1 MAITHISVRGARQ
14 HNLRDINVRIPR
26 NTLTVVTGLSGSGK
40 SSLAF
45 DTIYAEGQR
54 RYVETLSA
62 YARQFL
68 DQIERPDVDSIEG
81 LSPAISIEQKT
92 TSRSPRSTVG
102 TITEIYDYLR
112 LLYASVG
119 TPHCP
124 NCGRPIARQ
133 TAEQIVQRILQLGTG
148 ERVTIMAPIVRGRKG
163 EFKDLLDQLDQQ
175 GFRARV
181 DGEMIDLSEPPAL
194 DKRKNHTIDAV
205 VDRILLKPSDPSGVS
220 SSEASSPSKQGAP
233 GLQETWESK
242 KVSVANSS
250 PANKPSIEKRLE
262 GAVTK
267 ALQLANGL
275 VLIALSG
282 ASSGQKPEEQL
293 FSSSMACPDCGLDVP
308 KLEPRSF
315 SFNSTFGACP
325 ECHGLGSLYD
335 FDPAKV
341 INDWSKPLLDG
352 GLGPGSASQYLLKLI
367 NLAAERYK
375 INLKTPFEDL
385 PPKQQHILVYGPP
398 KGEAP
403 RTGFHGIL
411 AYLRDSV
418 EEARS
423 EGYREYMMNFMSATP
438 CPVCRGK
445 RLRPESLAVKIGGL
459 SIADFTALPLNRALS
474 AAINLSFTSREAL
487 VAERIRRE
495 IAERLEFLCRVG
507 LSYLSLDRNAT
518 TLSGGEGQRIRLA
531 TQIGSRLRGV
541 LYVLDEPSIGLH
553 QRDNER
559 LIQALVQLRDLG
571 NTVLVVEHDEDTI
584 RHADYVLDLGPGAG
598 RLGGFVVAEGTPA
611 QIMACP
617 ESLTGRYLSGA
628 EGILH
633 RAEPR
638 PLTGKW
644 ITVTGAREHNLQDL
658 DIRVPL
664 GVMTVVTGVSGSGK
678 STLINDI
685 LYRSLAKNLYGS
697 REEPGAHES
706 LSGEDQIDKV
716 IRIDQSPIGRTPRSN
731 PATYT
736 QVFSP
741 LRDLFAMLP
750 EARERGYKPGRFS
763 FNVAGGR
770 CETCQGD
777 GQRRI
782 EMNFMPD
789 VYVQCEVC
797 NGRRYN
803 QETLAVKF
811 KGHSIADILDLTIE
825 DALTVLADVPL
836 VRQKLQTLVDVGLG
850 YVHLGQSATT
860 LSGGEAQRMKLA
872 RELSKRQTGRTLYLL
887 DEPTTGLHFDD
898 VRKLLEVLHRLTD
911 LGNTVII
918 IEHNLD
924 VIRNADWILDLG
936 PEGGEDGGRL
946 VGEGRPAHI
955 AHIDES
961 YTGQFLKRYYTSN
974 NGRLE
979 PTDDTAAMLAIK
991 ESPLASPSS
1000 SFSERNPRNGGSRG
1014 LQDPENAPQATE
1026 GFSPGRKNKAPSSKT
1041 VGAPGLAS
1049 ETWESKNASIP
1060 KNGES
1065 PKKTTRK
1072 KKPVVQ

>member
-1 MAITHISVRGARQ
+1 MSITHISVRGARQ
-14 HNLRDINVRIPR
+14 HNLQDINVRIPR

-112 LLYASVG
+112 LLYSSVG

-148 ERVTIMAPIVRGRKG
+148 ERITIMAPVVRGRKG
-163 EFKDLLDQLDQQ
+163 EFRDLLDELDQQ

-181 DGEMIDLSEPPAL
+181 DGEMMDLSEPVPL
-194 DKRKNHTIDAV
+194 DRRKNHTIEAV
-205 VDRILLKPSDPSGVS
+205 IDRVILK
-220 SSEASSPSKQGAP
+220 AP
-233 GLQETWESK
+233 GAEP
-242 KVSVANSS
+242 
-250 PANKPSIEKRLE
+250 PAAPGKPSIEKRLDA
-262 GAVTK
+262 AVSK
-267 ALQLANGL
+267 ALQMANGL
-275 VLIALSG
+275 VIVLQANG
-282 ASSGQKPEEQL
+282 EEQL

-325 ECHGLGSLYD
+325 ECNGLGSMYD
-335 FDPAKV
+335 LDPAKV
-341 INDWSKPLLDG
+341 ITDWSKPLLDG
-352 GLGPGSASQYLLKLI
+352 GLGPGSASQYLLRLI
-367 NLAAERYK
+367 HIAAERYS

-385 PPKQQHILVYGPP
+385 PAAQQRILVYGPP
-398 KGEAP
+398 KNETS

-411 AYLRDSV
+411 AYLRQTID
-418 EEARS
+418 EARS
-423 EGYREYMMNFMSATP
+423 DGYRDYMMNFMSATP
-438 CPVCRGK
+438 CPTCRGK
-445 RLRPESLAVKIGGL
+445 RLRPESLAVKINGM
-459 SIADFTALPLNRALS
+459 SIADFTHLPLNRALQ
-474 AAINLSFTSREAL
+474 AAYEWKFTDREAL
-487 VAERIRRE
+487 LADRIRRE
-495 IAERLEFLCRVG
+495 VEERLEFLCAVG
-507 LSYLSLDRNAT
+507 LNYLSLDRSAS

-531 TQIGSRLRGV
+531 TQIGSKLRGV

-553 QRDNER
+553 QRDNNR
-559 LIQALVQLRDLG
+559 LIEALTQLRNLG

-584 RHADYVLDLGPGAG
+584 RHADYVVDLGPGAG
-598 RLGGFVVAEGTPA
+598 RLGGHVVAEGTPQ
-611 QIMACP
+611 QIMDCP
-617 ESLTGRYLSGA
+617 ESLTGKYLAGA
-628 EGILH
+628 IGILH
-633 RAEPR
+633 REKPR
-638 PLTGKW
+638 PLSGKW
-644 ITVTGAREHNLQDL
+644 IQVTGAREHNLQDI
-658 DIRVPL
+658 DIRIPL

-685 LYRSLAKNLYGS
+685 LYKSLAQTIYGS
-697 REEPGAHES
+697 REEPGSHES
-706 LSGEDQIDKV
+706 VEGADQLDKV

-741 LRDLFAMLP
+741 IRDLFAMLP
-750 EARERGYKPGRFS
+750 ESRERGYKPGRFS

-770 CETCQGD
+770 CEACEGD
-777 GQRRI
+777 GQKRI

-811 KGHSIADILDLTIE
+811 HGYSIADILDLTIE
-825 DALTVLADVPL
+825 DALAVLKDVPQ
-836 VRQKLQTLVDVGLG
+836 VNQKLQTLVDVGLG

-911 LGNTVII
+911 LGNSVII

-936 PEGGEDGGRL
+936 PEGGEGGGRI
-946 VGEGRPAHI
+946 VAEGRPLKVA
-955 AHIDES
+955 ATPES
-961 YTGQFLKRYYTSN
+961 YTGQFLRRYYTSADGKLQAIEPEEEIVVEAAAGS
-974 NGRLE
+974 NGNAG
-979 PTDDTAAMLAIK
+979 DTA
-991 ESPLASPSS
+991 S
-1000 SFSERNPRNGGSRG
+1000 NG
-1014 LQDPENAPQATE
+1014 NTKAT
-1026 GFSPGRKNKAPSSKT
+1026 RAKAPAKK
-1041 VGAPGLAS
+1041 AA
-1049 ETWESKNASIP
+1049 
-1060 KNGES
+1060 
-1065 PKKTTRK
+1065 KKTAAR
-1072 KKPVVQ
+1072 KKPVRK

>member
-1 MAITHISVRGARQ
+1 MPITHISVRGARQ

-133 TAEQIVQRILQLGTG
+133 TADQIVQRILQLGVG
-148 ERVTIMAPIVRGRKG
+148 ERVTVMAPIVRGRKG
-163 EFKDLLDQLDQQ
+163 EFKELLDQLDQQ

-181 DGEMIDLSEPPAL
+181 DGEMRDLSEPLAL
-194 DKRKNHTIDAV
+194 DKRKNHTIEAV
-205 VDRILLKPSDPSGVS
+205 VDRILLKPA
-220 SSEASSPSKQGAP
+220 EATTAP
-233 GLQETWESK
+233 G
-242 KVSVANSS
+242 
-250 PANKPSIEKRLE
+250 KPSVEKRLDA
-262 GAVTK
+262 AVTK

-275 VLIALSG
+275 ALIVLAG
-282 ASSGQKPEEQL
+282 GEEQL

-341 INDWSKPLLDG
+341 ITDWSKPLLDG
-352 GLGPGSASQYLLKLI
+352 GLGPGSSSQYLLKLI
-367 NLAAERYK
+367 QLAADRYK
-375 INLKTPFEDL
+375 IDLKAPFEDL
-385 PPKQQHILVYGPP
+385 PARQQHILVYGPP

-411 AYLRDSV
+411 TYLRDSV

-423 EGYREYMMNFMSATP
+423 DGYREYMMSFMSATP

-459 SIADFTALPLNRALS
+459 SIADFTSLPLNRALS
-474 AAINLSFTSREAL
+474 AAINLSFNAREAL
-487 VAERIRRE
+487 IAERIRRE
-495 IAERLEFLCRVG
+495 VVERLEFLCAVG
-507 LSYLSLDRNAT
+507 LSYLALDRNAA

-553 QRDNER
+553 QRDNAR
-559 LIQALVQLRDLG
+559 LIQALEQLRDLG

-584 RHADYVLDLGPGAG
+584 RRADYVLDLGPGAG
-598 RLGGFVVAEGTPA
+598 RLGGHVVAEGTPA
-611 QIMACP
+611 QIMVCAA
-617 ESLTGRYLSGA
+617 SLTGRYLSGTA
-628 EGILH
+628 GILH
-633 RAEPR
+633 RDQPR
-638 PLTGKW
+638 PLTGNW
-644 ITVTGAREHNLQDL
+644 LTITGAREHNLQDL
-658 DIRVPL
+658 TIRVPL
-664 GVMTVVTGVSGSGK
+664 GIMTVVTGVSGSGK

-685 LYRSLAKNLYGS
+685 LYRSLAKALYGS
-697 REEPGAHES
+697 REEPGVHDS
-706 LSGEDQIDKV
+706 LTGAEQIDKV

-741 LRDLFAMLP
+741 IRDLFAMLP

-763 FNVAGGR
+763 FNVGGGR
-770 CETCQGD
+770 CEACQGD

-811 KGHSIADILDLTIE
+811 HGYSIADILDLTIE
-825 DALTVLADVPL
+825 DALTVLADVPQ

-911 LGNTVII
+911 LGNTIII

-924 VIRNADWILDLG
+924 VIRNADWIIDLG
-936 PEGGEDGGRL
+936 PDGGEDGGRL
-946 VGEGRPAHI
+946 VGAGRPAKI
-955 AHIDES
+955 AATPGS
-961 YTGQFLKRYYTSN
+961 YTGQFLARYYASS
-974 NGRLE
+974 NGRLAPLDLEDE
-979 PTDDTAAMLAIK
+979 PTSAEASDDPGVPAALTRNAGK
-991 ESPLASPSS
+991 PSAQKKSPAG
-1000 SFSERNPRNGGSRG
+1000 RK
-1014 LQDPENAPQATE
+1014 A
-1026 GFSPGRKNKAPSSKT
+1026 PGRKPVAP
-1041 VGAPGLAS
+1041 
-1049 ETWESKNASIP
+1049 
-1060 KNGES
+1060 
-1065 PKKTTRK
+1065 
-1072 KKPVVQ
+1072 

>member
-1 MAITHISVRGARQ
+1 MPITHISVRGARQ

-124 NCGRPIARQ
+124 QCGRPIARQ
-133 TAEQIVQRILQLGTG
+133 TAEQIVARILELGRG
-148 ERVTIMAPIVRGRKG
+148 ERVTVMAPIVRGRKG
-163 EFKDLLDQLDQQ
+163 EFKELLDQLDQQ

-181 DGEMIDLSEPPAL
+181 DGELRDLSEPVLL
-194 DKRKNHTIDAV
+194 DRRKNHTIEAV
-205 VDRILLKPSDPSGVS
+205 IDRILLKPP
-220 SSEASSPSKQGAP
+220 AP
-233 GLQETWESK
+233 GGPVLT
-242 KVSVANSS
+242 APS
-250 PANKPSIEKRLE
+250 PAPGKPSVEKRLE
-262 GAVTK
+262 QAVAK

-275 VLIALSG
+275 ALMAVTG
-282 ASSGQKPEEQL
+282 AEEQL

-335 FDPAKV
+335 LDPAKV
-341 INDWSKPLLDG
+341 ITDWSKPLLDG
-352 GLGPGSASQYLLKLI
+352 GLGPGSSSQYLLKLI
-367 NLAAERYK
+367 HLAADRYK
-375 INLKTPFEDL
+375 IDLKLPFEEL
-385 PPKQQHILVYGPP
+385 PVKHQHLLVYGPP

-411 AYLRDSV
+411 SFLRDTID
-418 EEARS
+418 EARS
-423 EGYREYMMNFMSATP
+423 DGYREYMMNFMSATP
-438 CPVCRGK
+438 CQVCRGK

-474 AAINLSFTSREAL
+474 AAINLSFTARESL
-487 VAERIRRE
+487 VADRIRHE
-495 IAERLEFLCRVG
+495 VVERLDFLCAVG
-507 LSYLSLDRNAT
+507 LNYLSLDRNAA

-553 QRDNER
+553 QRDNNR
-559 LIQALVQLRDLG
+559 LIQALERLRDLG
-571 NTVLVVEHDEDTI
+571 NTVLVVEHDEETI

-598 RLGGFVVAEGTPA
+598 RLGGQVVAQGTPA
-611 QIMACP
+611 EIMACP
-617 ESLTGRYLSGA
+617 KSLTGRYLSGVA
-628 EGILH
+628 TMLQ
-633 RAEPR
+633 RAHPR

-644 ITVTGAREHNLQDL
+644 LTVTGAREHNLQDVT
-658 DIRVPL
+658 IRIPL

-685 LYRSLAKNLYGS
+685 LYRSLAQTIYGS
-697 REEPGAHES
+697 REEPGAHDS
-706 LSGEDQIDKV
+706 LAGAEQLDKV
-716 IRIDQSPIGRTPRSN
+716 VRIDQSPIGRTPRSN

-741 LRDLFAMLP
+741 IRDLFAMLP
-750 EARERGYKPGRFS
+750 ESRERGYKPGRFS

-803 QETLAVKF
+803 QETLAVRF
-811 KGHSIADILDLTIE
+811 KGHSIADVLDLTIE
-825 DALTVLADVPL
+825 DALTVLEDVPN

-898 VRKLLEVLHRLTD
+898 VRKLLEVLHRLAD
-911 LGNTVII
+911 LGNSVII

-936 PEGGEDGGRL
+936 PEGGEDGGRI
-946 VGEGRPAHI
+946 VGQGRPAKI
-955 AHIDES
+955 AATPGS
-961 YTGQFLKRYYTSN
+961 YTGQFLTRYYASA
-974 NGRLE
+974 NGKLSAVDE
-979 PTDDTAAMLAIK
+979 ED
-991 ESPLASPSS
+991 
-1000 SFSERNPRNGGSRG
+1000 FSEPG
-1014 LQDPENAPQATE
+1014 LIHASDSTT
-1026 GFSPGRKNKAPSSKT
+1026 KL
-1041 VGAPGLAS
+1041 GAPEPVLSLPKDLAS
-1049 ETWESKNASIP
+1049 ETWEATNPDPAALDSTRKLRAPSFPRCSVERVGDHDSQKAKPRRARRNTPAEDDLAATRAKASLP
-1060 KNGES
+1060 AQAETRPSGPR
-1065 PKKTTRK
+1065 PKKTGRA
-1072 KKPVVQ
+1072 

>member
-1 MAITHISVRGARQ
+1 MSISHISVRGARQ

-133 TAEQIVQRILQLGTG
+133 TADQIVHRILQLGTG
-148 ERVTIMAPIVRGRKG
+148 ERVTIMAPVVRGRKG

-181 DGEMIDLSEPPAL
+181 DGEMRDLSEPLAL
-194 DKRKNHTIDAV
+194 DKRKNHTIEAV
-205 VDRILLKPSDPSGVS
+205 VDRILLKPSTD
-220 SSEASSPSKQGAP
+220 AP
-233 GLQETWESK
+233 ATPG
-242 KVSVANSS
+242 
-250 PANKPSIEKRLE
+250 KPSLEKRLDA
-262 GAVTK
+262 AVTK

-275 VLIALSG
+275 VLVALANG
-282 ASSGQKPEEQL
+282 EEQL
-293 FSSSMACPDCGLDVP
+293 FSSSMACPDCSLDVP

-335 FDPAKV
+335 LDPAKV
-341 INDWSKPLLDG
+341 ITDWSKPLLDG
-352 GLGPGSASQYLLKLI
+352 GLGPGSASQYLIKLI
-367 NLAAERYK
+367 HLAADRYK
-375 INLKTPFEDL
+375 IDLKMPFEDL

-398 KGEAP
+398 KGEGP

-411 AYLRDSV
+411 SYLRDSIT
-418 EEARS
+418 EARS

-474 AAINLSFTSREAL
+474 AAINLTFTAREAL

-495 IAERLEFLCRVG
+495 IAERLEFLCAVG
-507 LSYLSLDRNAT
+507 LSYLSLDRNAA

-553 QRDNER
+553 QRDNMR
-559 LIQALVQLRDLG
+559 LIQALEQLRDLG

-598 RLGGFVVAEGTPA
+598 RLGGHVVAEGTPD
-611 QIMACP
+611 QIMASSA
-617 ESLTGRYLSGA
+617 SLTGRYLSGTA
-628 EGILH
+628 EIMQ
-633 RAEPR
+633 RTAPR

-644 ITVTGAREHNLQDL
+644 LTVTGAREHNLQDL
-658 DIRVPL
+658 TIRIPL

-697 REEPGAHES
+697 REEPGAHEA
-706 LSGEDQIDKV
+706 LVGEDQIDKV

-741 LRDLFAMLP
+741 IRDLFAMLP

-763 FNVAGGR
+763 FNVTGGR
-770 CETCQGD
+770 CEACQGD

-811 KGHSIADILDLTIE
+811 HGHSIADILDLTIE
-825 DALTVLADVPL
+825 DALPVLADVPQ

-936 PEGGEDGGRL
+936 PEGGEEGGRL
-946 VGEGRPAHI
+946 VGEGRPAKI
-955 AHIDES
+955 AKTPGS
-961 YTGQFLKRYYTSN
+961 YTGEFLARYYSSHNGHLEPLDIDPSSNGHSPTRSEVGDQTSTLEETSN
-974 NGRLE
+974 G
-979 PTDDTAAMLAIK
+979 K
-991 ESPLASPSS
+991 GSS
-1000 SFSERNPRNGGSRG
+1000 APRKRS
-1014 LQDPENAPQATE
+1014 AP
-1026 GFSPGRKNKAPSSKT
+1026 
-1041 VGAPGLAS
+1041 
-1049 ETWESKNASIP
+1049 
-1060 KNGES
+1060 
-1065 PKKTTRK
+1065 RK
-1072 KKPVVQ
+1072 KKPVAQ

>member
-1 MAITHISVRGARQ
+1 MSISHISVRGARQ
-14 HNLRDINVRIPR
+14 HNLQDISVRIPR

-112 LLYASVG
+112 LLFASVG

-133 TAEQIVQRILQLGTG
+133 TADQIVQRILEVGRG
-148 ERVTIMAPIVRGRKG
+148 ERVTVMAPVVRGRKG
-163 EFKDLLDQLDQQ
+163 EFKDLLDQLDTQ
-175 GFRARV
+175 GFRARI
-181 DGEMIDLSEPPAL
+181 DGEMQDLSEPIQL
-194 DKRKNHTIDAV
+194 DRRKNHTIEAII
-205 VDRILLKPSDPSGVS
+205 DRILLKPSATESATTAGAHGP
-220 SSEASSPSKQGAP
+220 GAP
-233 GLQETWESK
+233 GPSHLGTGEGS
-242 KVSVANSS
+242 
-250 PANKPSIEKRLE
+250 KPSEGSTGTPGAPEPALSLSKGPSHLGTGEGSKTPGTPKGTTSAKPSLEKRLE
-262 GAVTK
+262 SAVAR
-267 ALQLANGL
+267 ALQMANGL
-275 VLIALSG
+275 VVIAFAG
-282 ASSGQKPEEQL
+282 AEEQL

-315 SFNSTFGACP
+315 SFNSAFGACP
-325 ECHGLGSLYD
+325 ECHGLGSMYD
-335 FDPAKV
+335 LDPSKV
-341 INDWSKPLLDG
+341 ITDWSKPLLDG

-367 NLAAERYK
+367 NLAAQRYS
-375 INLKTPFEDL
+375 IDLKKPFEDL
-385 PPKQQHILVYGPP
+385 PNAHQRILVYGPP
-398 KGEAP
+398 KGETS

-411 AYLRDSV
+411 AYLRQTI

-423 EGYREYMMNFMSATP
+423 DGYREYMMNFMSATP
-438 CPVCRGK
+438 CPACRGK
-445 RLRPESLAVKIGGL
+445 RLRPESLAVKINGM
-459 SIADFTALPLNRALS
+459 SIADFTALSLHRALQ
-474 AAINLSFTSREAL
+474 AAYELQFTAREAL
-487 VAERIRRE
+487 LADRIRRE
-495 IAERLEFLCRVG
+495 VIERLEFLCAVG
-507 LSYLSLDRNAT
+507 LNYLSLNRSAA

-553 QRDNER
+553 QRDNNR
-559 LIQALVQLRDLG
+559 LIESLEKLRDLG
-571 NTVLVVEHDEDTI
+571 NTVLVVEHDEETI
-584 RHADYVLDLGPGAG
+584 RHADYVVDLGPGAG
-598 RLGGFVVAEGTPA
+598 RLGGKVVAEGSPE
-611 QIMACP
+611 QIMQCAQ
-617 ESLTGRYLSGA
+617 SLTGKYLSGA
-628 EGILH
+628 IGMLN
-633 RAEPR
+633 RPEPR
-638 PLTGKW
+638 KLTGKW
-644 ITVTGAREHNLQDL
+644 LKVSGAREHNLQDI
-658 DIRVPL
+658 DIRIPL

-685 LYRSLAKNLYGS
+685 LYKSLAKQIYGS
-697 REEPGAHES
+697 RDEPGAHES
-706 LSGEDQIDKV
+706 LEGAGQLDKV

-741 LRDLFAMLP
+741 MRDLFAQLP

-770 CETCQGD
+770 CEACEGD
-777 GQRRI
+777 GQKRI

-811 KGHSIADILDLTIE
+811 HGYSIADILDLTIE
-825 DALTVLADVPL
+825 DALTVLADVPTIK
-836 VRQKLQTLVDVGLG
+836 QKLQTLVDVGLG

-911 LGNTVII
+911 LGNSVII

-924 VIRNADWILDLG
+924 VIRNADWIIDLG
-936 PEGGEDGGRL
+936 PEGGENGGRL
-946 VGEGRPAHI
+946 VAEGRPARV
-955 AHIDES
+955 AQTEGS
-961 YTGQFLKRYYTSN
+961 FTGQFLRRYYTSAK
-974 NGRLE
+974 GRLE
-979 PTDDTAAMLAIK
+979 PLHTEPEPGEENITESCHPERSEGSAVASKAAGPGAK
-991 ESPLASPSS
+991 ASS
-1000 SFSERNPRNGGSRG
+1000 SAKAGRPRKSSLNG
-1014 LQDPENAPQATE
+1014 
-1026 GFSPGRKNKAPSSKT
+1026 
-1041 VGAPGLAS
+1041 
-1049 ETWESKNASIP
+1049 
-1060 KNGES
+1060 
-1065 PKKTTRK
+1065 
-1072 KKPVVQ
+1072 KPVRA

>member
-1 MAITHISVRGARQ
+1 MSITHISVRGARQ
-14 HNLRDINVRIPR
+14 HNLRDIHVRIPR
-26 NTLTVVTGLSGSGK
+26 NSLTVVTGLSGSGK

-133 TAEQIVQRILQLGTG
+133 TSEQIVQRILELGRG
-148 ERVTIMAPIVRGRKG
+148 ERVTVMAPIVRGRKG

-181 DGEMIDLSEPPAL
+181 DGEMRDLSEPLDL
-194 DKRKNHTIDAV
+194 DKRKNHSIEAV
-205 VDRILLKPSDPSGVS
+205 VDRILLKPAQDT
-220 SSEASSPSKQGAP
+220 AP
-233 GLQETWESK
+233 TAG
-242 KVSVANSS
+242 
-250 PANKPSIEKRLE
+250 KPSLEKRLE
-262 GAVTK
+262 GAVSK

-275 VLIALSG
+275 VLVGLTG
-282 ASSGQKPEEQL
+282 ADEQL

-335 FDPAKV
+335 LDPAKV
-341 INDWSKPLLDG
+341 INDWSKPLFDG
-352 GLGPGSASQYLLKLI
+352 GLGPGSASQYLIRLV

-375 INLKTPFEDL
+375 IDLKTPFEDL
-385 PPKQQHILVYGPP
+385 PPKQQRIIVYGPP

-403 RTGFHGIL
+403 RTGFHGVL
-411 AYLRDSV
+411 AYLRDSIT
-418 EEARS
+418 EARS

-438 CPVCRGK
+438 CPSCRGK

-474 AAINLSFTSREAL
+474 AAINLTFTTREAL
-487 VAERIRRE
+487 IAERIRRE
-495 IAERLEFLCRVG
+495 IAERLEFLCAVG
-507 LSYLSLDRNAT
+507 LSYLSLDRSAA

-559 LIQALVQLRDLG
+559 LIEALIKLRDLG

-598 RLGGFVVAEGTPA
+598 RLGGYVVAEGTPE

-617 ESLTGRYLSGA
+617 ASLTGRYLSGA
-628 EGILH
+628 ASILH
-633 RAEPR
+633 RARPR
-638 PLTGKW
+638 PLTGKFL
-644 ITVTGAREHNLQDL
+644 TMTGAREHNLQDL
-658 DIRVPL
+658 NIRIPL
-664 GVMTVVTGVSGSGK
+664 SVMTVVTGVSGSGK

-706 LSGEDQIDKV
+706 LTGEDQIDKV

-741 LRDLFAMLP
+741 IRDLFAMLP

-763 FNVAGGR
+763 FNVTGGR
-770 CETCQGD
+770 CEACQGD

-811 KGHSIADILDLTIE
+811 HGHSIADILDLTIE
-825 DALTVLADVPL
+825 DALPVLSDVPQ

-936 PEGGEDGGRL
+936 PEGGENGGRV
-946 VGEGRPAHI
+946 VGEGRPAKI
-955 AHIDES
+955 ARTPGS
-961 YTGQFLKRYYTSN
+961 YTGQFLARYYASN

-979 PTDDTAAMLAIK
+979 ALEDEDALSIRPAEQSSTTGRTDADGALRISTLKKQTASAA
-991 ESPLASPSS
+991 
-1000 SFSERNPRNGGSRG
+1000 
-1014 LQDPENAPQATE
+1014 NAALN
-1026 GFSPGRKNKAPSSKT
+1026 GRKSPTVRSKK
-1041 VGAPGLAS
+1041 S
-1049 ETWESKNASIP
+1049 
-1060 KNGES
+1060 
-1065 PKKTTRK
+1065 
-1072 KKPVVQ
+1072 VVQ

>member
-1 MAITHISVRGARQ
+1 MSISHISVRGARQ

-133 TAEQIVQRILQLGTG
+133 TADQIVHRILQLGTG
-148 ERVTIMAPIVRGRKG
+148 ERVTIMAPVVRGRKG
-163 EFKDLLDQLDQQ
+163 EFNDLLDQLDQQ

-181 DGEMIDLSEPPAL
+181 DGEMRDLSEPLAL
-194 DKRKNHTIDAV
+194 DKRKNHTIEAV
-205 VDRILLKPSDPSGVS
+205 VDRILLKPSTD
-220 SSEASSPSKQGAP
+220 AP
-233 GLQETWESK
+233 ATPG
-242 KVSVANSS
+242 
-250 PANKPSIEKRLE
+250 KPSLEKRLDA
-262 GAVTK
+262 AVTK

-275 VLIALSG
+275 VLVALANG
-282 ASSGQKPEEQL
+282 EEQL

-335 FDPAKV
+335 LDPAKV
-341 INDWSKPLLDG
+341 ITDWSKPLLDG
-352 GLGPGSASQYLLKLI
+352 GLGPGSASQYLIKLI
-367 NLAAERYK
+367 HLAADRYK
-375 INLKTPFEDL
+375 IDLKMPFEDL

-398 KGEAP
+398 KGEGP

-411 AYLRDSV
+411 SYLRDSIT
-418 EEARS
+418 EARS

-474 AAINLSFTSREAL
+474 AAINLTFTAREAL

-495 IAERLEFLCRVG
+495 IAERLEFLCAVG
-507 LSYLSLDRNAT
+507 LSYLSLDRNAA

-553 QRDNER
+553 QRDNMR
-559 LIQALVQLRDLG
+559 LIQALEQLRDLG

-598 RLGGFVVAEGTPA
+598 RLGGHVVAEGTPD
-611 QIMACP
+611 QIMASSA
-617 ESLTGRYLSGA
+617 SLTGRYLSGTA
-628 EGILH
+628 EIMQ
-633 RAEPR
+633 RTAPR

-644 ITVTGAREHNLQDL
+644 LTVTGAREHNLQDL
-658 DIRVPL
+658 TIRIPL

-697 REEPGAHES
+697 REEPGAHEA
-706 LSGEDQIDKV
+706 LVGEDQIDKV

-741 LRDLFAMLP
+741 IRDLFAMLP

-763 FNVAGGR
+763 FNVTGGR
-770 CETCQGD
+770 CEACQGD

-811 KGHSIADILDLTIE
+811 HGHSIADILDLTIE
-825 DALTVLADVPL
+825 DALPVLADVPQ

-936 PEGGEDGGRL
+936 PEGGEEGGRL
-946 VGEGRPAHI
+946 VGEGRPAKI
-955 AHIDES
+955 AKTPGS
-961 YTGQFLKRYYTSN
+961 YTGEFLARYYSSHNGHLEPLDIDPSSNGHSPTRSEVGDQTSTLEETSN
-974 NGRLE
+974 G
-979 PTDDTAAMLAIK
+979 K
-991 ESPLASPSS
+991 GSS
-1000 SFSERNPRNGGSRG
+1000 APRKRS
-1014 LQDPENAPQATE
+1014 AP
-1026 GFSPGRKNKAPSSKT
+1026 
-1041 VGAPGLAS
+1041 
-1049 ETWESKNASIP
+1049 
-1060 KNGES
+1060 
-1065 PKKTTRK
+1065 RK
-1072 KKPVVQ
+1072 KKPVAQ